1 MNYKK
6 PNFSWE
12 WNEAVRYPFF
22 KQMGKK
28 GWIEFA
34 KNNFQIIPYK
44 SIKKELGNVDLD
56 YDNLDDEKK
65 KRFEEAFEKG
75 EIEIPIAVQI
85 EDYYYDLV
93 AGNTRLAGLIK
104 NGINPK
110 LWVIDV
116 RGTILSID
124 AKDIDKNDDMENIE
138 EMKNPCWKGYKMV
151 GTKKKGGKEVPN
163 CVPIDEAN
171 SPAQQAAIAINMKK
185 KGAKP
190 KKHKEID
197 ETDSSSSGSFEGPAF
212 GGNVM
217 KRPSAGM
224 ANVKKYNKQEDVNET
239 VDASASG
246 AFDVPLFGTSPKGRK
261 NPLSIGGTDTIY
273 KGRAV
278 KDKKFPKWGGPGG
291 VFVKIKD
298 NCKKFPYCN
307 QGDINAIEILHE
319 AIQEVAKN
327 RGFSTDQIEKL
338 V

>member
-6 PNFSWE
+6 PNFNWE
-12 WNEAVRYPFF
+12 WKEATRYPFF
-22 KQMGKK
+22 KKMGKK
-28 GWIEFA
+28 EWIEYA

-56 YDNLDDEKK
+56 FESLDEEKK
-65 KRFEEAFEKG
+65 KRFEKAFTEG
-75 EIEIPIAVQI
+75 VIEIPIAVQMK
-85 EDYYYDLV
+85 DSYYDLV
-93 AGNTRLAGLIK
+93 AGNTRLAGLVK

-110 LWVIDV
+110 IWVIDV
-116 RGTILSID
+116 REIIENY
-124 AKDIDKNDDMENIE
+124 IDMENIE

-163 CVPIDEAN
+163 CVPIDETS
-171 SPAQQAAIAINMKK
+171 SPEQAAIAINMKK
-185 KGAKP
+185 KGIKP
-190 KKHKEID
+190 KNESD
-197 ETDSSSSGSFEGPAF
+197 MLETDSSSSGAF
-212 GGNVM
+212 ATALDNPI
-217 KRPSAGM
+217 KRPAAGM
-224 ANVKKYNKQEDVNET
+224 ANVKKYNKQGDVKESL
-239 VDASASG
+239 DASASG
-246 AFDVPLFGTSPKGRK
+246 SFDVPLFGTSPKGRK

-278 KDKKFPKWGGPGG
+278 KDKNFPKWGGPGG

-298 NCKKFPYCN
+298 KCKKFPYCN

-338 V
+338 VLNEIKKIFI